1 MGSWF
6 EAPPERALHMESN
19 SERHIISASAI
30 IPARRER
37 VYALLAN
44 YRDGHA
50 RILPNQFSNLVV
62 EQGGVGAGTVIRFQV
77 SLLGRKQNL
86 RAAVT
91 EPEPGRVL
99 VETYLDGSGAVT
111 TFTVSPGH
119 APADS
124 NVTISTLLPVRAGW
138 LGMLERKMSTLLLRP
153 MYLKEL
159 QNLAR
164 VATGP
169 FGA

>member
-1 MGSWF
+1 
-6 EAPPERALHMESN
+6 MESK

-37 VYALLAN
+37 VYSLLAN
-44 YRDGHA
+44 YHDGHA
-50 RILPNQFSNLVV
+50 RILPKQFSNLVV
-62 EQGGVGAGTVIRFQV
+62 EQGGMGAGTVIRLQV
-77 SLLGRKQNL
+77 SLLGRKQNF
-86 RAAVT
+86 RAAIT

-99 VETYLDGSGAVT
+99 VETYLDGSGIVT
-111 TFTVSPGH
+111 TFTISPGH

-124 NVTISTLLPVRAGW
+124 NLTISTVLPVRAGL
-138 LGMLERKMSTLLLRP
+138 LGIMERKLSTLLLRP
-153 MYLKEL
+153 MYLREL

>member
-1 MGSWF
+1 M
-6 EAPPERALHMESN
+6 ERGMPKPTMSDNKTDKHLVT
-19 SERHIISASAI
+19 ASAI

-37 VYALLAN
+37 VYALIAN
-44 YRDGHA
+44 YHDGHP
-50 RILPNQFSNLVV
+50 RIVPRQISGMVV
-62 EQGGVGAGTVIRFQV
+62 EQGGIGAGTVIRFQMRV
-77 SLLGRKQNL
+77 FGKKQTF

-99 VETYLDGSGAVT
+99 VETDLDANGAVT
-111 TFTVSPGH
+111 TFIVDQGP

-124 NVTISTLLPVRAGW
+124 RVTISTELKVRSGF
-138 LGMLERKMSTLLLRP
+138 LGILEKALSALLLRP
-153 MYLKEL
+153 MYVREL
-159 QNLAR
+159 ENLAR

>member
-1 MGSWF
+1 MNESK
-6 EAPPERALHMESN
+6 PEKHV
-19 SERHIISASAI
+19 ISASAI

-37 VYALLAN
+37 VYSLIAN
-44 YRDGHA
+44 YHDGHP
-50 RILPNQFSNLVV
+50 RIIPKQFSNLTV
-62 EQGGVGAGTVIRFQV
+62 EQGGVGAGTIIRFQM
-77 SLLGRKQNL
+77 SILGRKQTF
-86 RAAVT
+86 RAAIT

-99 VETYLDGSGAVT
+99 VETDLDSSGAVT
-111 TFTVSPGH
+111 TFTVDPGT

-124 NVTISTLLPVRAGW
+124 LVTISTELPVRSGF
-138 LGMLERKMSTLLLRP
+138 LGRVERVLATLLLRP
-153 MYLKEL
+153 IYLKEL

>member
-1 MGSWF
+1 MSHAALGSASQ
-6 EAPPERALHMESN
+6 EKIAKHTVR
-19 SERHIISASAI
+19 ASAI

-37 VYALLAN
+37 VYSLIAN

-50 RILPNQFSNLVV
+50 RILPRQFSELVV
-62 EQGGVGAGTVIRFQV
+62 EQGGIGAGTIIRFHMSVFGKRQT
-77 SLLGRKQNL
+77 L
-86 RAAVT
+86 RAEIT

-99 VETYLDGSGAVT
+99 VETSLDTNGAVT
-111 TFTVSPGH
+111 TFSIDPGT

-124 NVTISTLLPVRAGW
+124 RVTISTELRVRSGIPGW
-138 LGMLERKMSTLLLRP
+138 IERKLATLLLRP
-153 MYLKEL
+153 IYLKEL
-159 QNLAR
+159 ENLAR

>member
-1 MGSWF
+1 MTGKT
-6 EAPPERALHMESN
+6 EK
-19 SERHIISASAI
+19 HIVSVSAI

-37 VYALLAN
+37 VYSLLAN

-50 RILPNQFSNLVV
+50 RILPKEFGEIEV
-62 EQGGVGAGTVIRFQV
+62 EQGGIGSGTVIRFRMT
-77 SLLGRKQNL
+77 LLGKKQNF
-86 RAAVT
+86 RAAID

-99 VETYLDGSGAVT
+99 VESYTDPEGTIT
-111 TFTVSPGH
+111 TFTVDHGN

-124 NVTISTLLPVRAGW
+124 KVTISTEMPVRSGI
-138 LGMLERKMSTLLLRP
+138 LGPIEKMFATLLLQRI
-153 MYLKEL
+153 YRKEL

-169 FGA
+169 FGF

>member
-1 MGSWF
+1 MNNRK
-6 EAPPERALHMESN
+6 PEKHT
-19 SERHIISASAI
+19 ISASAM

-37 VYALLAN
+37 IYSLIAD
-44 YRDGHA
+44 YRDGHP
-50 RILPNQFSNLVV
+50 RILPRQFTNLVV
-62 EQGGVGAGTVIRFQV
+62 EQGGVGAGTVIRFQMSV
-77 SLLGRKQNL
+77 FGKKQTF

-99 VETYLDGSGAVT
+99 VETDLDTNGAVT
-111 TFTVSPGH
+111 TFTVNPGT

-124 NVTISTLLPVRAGW
+124 HVTISTQLPVRSGFP
-138 LGMLERKMSTLLLRP
+138 GFLERRLSTLLLRP
-153 MYLKEL
+153 MYVREL
-159 QNLAR
+159 ENLAR